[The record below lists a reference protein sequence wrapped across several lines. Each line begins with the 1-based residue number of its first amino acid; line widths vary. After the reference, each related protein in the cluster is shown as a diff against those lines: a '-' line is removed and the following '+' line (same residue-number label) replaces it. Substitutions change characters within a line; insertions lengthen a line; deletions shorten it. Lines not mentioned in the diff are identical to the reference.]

1 MFEIIKTVLITVGFA
16 ILIFAIY
23 ALLSRY
29 VFGKIRI
36 NKWILLAISII
47 IFAISIF
54 IPGNGQTIDI
64 TKILLSGVAAIFFF
78 WFFDINRDGQP
89 SIRKES
95 KKINIKPKAKPNRV
109 KKKQD

>member
-1 MFEIIKTVLITVGFA
+1 MFEIIKTILITMGFA
-16 ILIFAIY
+16 IFIFAVY

-36 NKWILLAISII
+36 NKWILLAISIV
-47 IFAISIF
+47 IFAISLF
-54 IPGNGQTIDI
+54 IPGNGQTIDVA
-64 TKILLSGVAAIFFF
+64 KILLSGLAAIFFF

-89 SIRKES
+89 SIKKQT

-109 KKKQD
+109 KKK